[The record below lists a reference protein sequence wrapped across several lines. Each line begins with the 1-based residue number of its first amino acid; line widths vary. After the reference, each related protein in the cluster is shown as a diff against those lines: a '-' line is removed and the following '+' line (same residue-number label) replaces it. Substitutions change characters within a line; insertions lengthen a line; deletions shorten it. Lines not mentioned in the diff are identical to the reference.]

1 MAPPPHEPPRAPAPA
16 GPSWDDLRVFL
27 AVVAHGSLNA
37 AARALRLSQ
46 PTAARRLRALEEA
59 LGVALVQRG
68 PNSLALTEA
77 GRAVLEAASPM
88 AEAAAAVPR
97 AAAAYRAEP
106 HAPVRIT
113 ATASVTMFLSL
124 HAPALSRAASP
135 AEVAFLPT
143 RRRLDLAAGEADIA
157 LRMGRLPDASELVT
171 RRIGA
176 VAFGIYAHPGA
187 PPAAVIAPPEDPD
200 LSRQAALMAAFA
212 RGRAVVARIGDMPT
226 RYQATRSRLGAACLP
241 CWLGDSDP
249 DLVRLPGPPEGF
261 ADEVHL
267 VLHRADRRRR
277 DVGRVA
283 EALAELFRSEAA
295 ALAGRASAAG
305 PRPFGTPIRP

>member
-1 MAPPPHEPPRAPAPA
+1 MASPPLEPLRLPAPA
-16 GPSWDDLRVFL
+16 GPSWDDLRIFL

-37 AARALRLSQ
+37 AAKALGQSQ
-46 PTAARRLRALEEA
+46 PTVARRMRALEEA

-88 AEAAAAVPR
+88 AEAASAVPR
-97 AAAAYRAEP
+97 AAAAYRADP

-124 HAPALSRAASP
+124 HAPVLSRAASP

-157 LRMGRLPDASELVT
+157 LRMGRLPDAPELVA
-171 RRIGA
+171 RRIGS
-176 VAFGIYAHPGA
+176 VAFGIYAHREA
-187 PPAAVIAPPEDPD
+187 AADAVIAPPEDPD
-200 LSRQAALMAAFA
+200 LSRQAALVAAFA
-212 RGRAVVARIGDMPT
+212 RGRTIVARIGDMPT
-226 RYQATRSRLGAACLP
+226 RYQATRARLGAACLP

-249 DLVRLPGPPEGF
+249 DLARLLGPPDGF
-261 ADEVHL
+261 GDDVFL
-267 VLHRADRRRR
+267 ILHRADRWRR
-277 DVGRVA
+277 DVARVA
-283 EALAELFRSEAA
+283 EALADLFRREAA
-295 ALAGRASAAG
+295 SLAGHASAAG
-305 PRPFGTPIRP
+305 TRRAGP